1 MNPVVAAF
9 DFDGTLTRHDTLLP
23 FLKEVLGSARL
34 LAVLTRL
41 SPVLAGYATGVI
53 RNDIAKERLLT
64 AALGG
69 MDVATLSALG
79 EAFAADQ
86 VPRLLRPVM
95 MNRLRWHH
103 EAGHICI
110 VVSASLGLYLRPW
123 ARAYDVQQVICTE
136 LETNLQGQVTGHL
149 LGGNCFGH
157 EKARRLAA
165 VLPAGAVLYAY
176 GDSRGDREMLA
187 MAQYP
192 WFKGQPVDR
201 VQSDPKS
208 K

>member
-1 MNPVVAAF
+1 MNAVVAAF
-9 DFDGTLTRHDTLLP
+9 DFDGTLTRRDTLLP

-34 LAVLTRL
+34 LTVLARL
-41 SPVLAGYATGVI
+41 SPVLAGYAVGVI
-53 RNDIAKERLLT
+53 RNDIAKEQLLT

-69 MDVATLSALG
+69 MDVATLSTLG
-79 EAFAADQ
+79 EAFAAYQ
-86 VPRLLRPVM
+86 VPRLLRPLM
-95 MNRLRWHH
+95 MSRLSWHR
-103 EAGHICI
+103 EAGHVCI

-123 ARAYDVQQVICTE
+123 ARAYGFQQVICTE
-136 LETNLQGQVTGHL
+136 LETNLQGRVTGRL

-165 VLPAGAVLYAY
+165 VLPPEAVLYAY

-192 WFKGQPVDR
+192 WFKGRPVD
-201 VQSDPKS
+201 VVKSGPKS